1 MAERFKPWILAGCL
15 ALLAMQAVVQVRLSS
30 LDSATTDEAVHL
42 SAGYT
47 YLTRGD
53 FRFNPEHP
61 PLVKVLAA
69 LPLLTL
75 RPTINET
82 AEQAWQ
88 KSGNFFFDSWRE
100 NRKFG
105 EELLYQSR
113 NNPDTLLFWARLPMV
128 LLTLLLGL
136 TIFLIAWRHWGPIPA
151 IIATAL
157 YVFNP
162 TVTGH
167 GHLVT
172 TDIGLALGSLL
183 TVYSFYQ
190 LLEQPN
196 RRRGIYFG
204 LAFALALLTKHTA
217 ILLLPVLLVLGVTFL
232 VTKRTAFKPIVG
244 PLLLGLVITILAIWA
259 GFGFHD
265 RVVPQSDSIS
275 SALITANKE
284 FLTNE
289 AVEAQPQVDRIYR
302 AIRPALTI
310 FPGSYVK
317 GLFMVVGHASGG
329 HSSFLLGEISNTGWW
344 YYFPVLL
351 LLKTP
356 LPTLIILAGAVHFFL
371 LKRKGDPLVL
381 ALGLLSGIF
390 LLFAILA
397 KANLGLRHII
407 PILPPLFLIAGWA
420 TLVSRRWQ
428 IIVLVLLIWSGLVF
442 WLTGPTYLG
451 YYNELAGG
459 NRNGYKIATDSN
471 LDWGQDLKRISHFV
485 EAQRGHNVF
494 IDYNWL
500 GTPALN
506 HYLGKSRY
514 RMLSDYEPGQVGYAI
529 IGASAYNTHKDPPLS
544 NCSNK
549 EISNAV
555 FVCKLGLSNQ

>member
-1 MAERFKPWILAGCL
+1 MTARLKPLILAGCILLLGLQAIVQIRL
-15 ALLAMQAVVQVRLSS
+15 AS
-30 LDSATTDEAVHL
+30 LDSATTDEGVHL

-61 PLVKVLAA
+61 PLVKILAA
-69 LPLLTL
+69 LPLLRL
-75 RPTINET
+75 DPEVSVE
-82 AEQAWQ
+82 AEQDWDR
-88 KSGNFFFDSWRE
+88 SGNFFFDSWRE
-100 NRKFG
+100 NRHFG
-105 EELLYQSR
+105 EELLYRSGSS
-113 NNPDTLLFWARLPMV
+113 PDTLLFWARLPMV

-136 TIFLIAWRHWGPIPA
+136 AIFLIAWRHWGPIPA
-151 IIATAL
+151 ITATAL

-183 TVYSFYQ
+183 TVYSFWQ

-232 VTKRTAFKPIVG
+232 VTKRTAFKPIVV
-244 PLLLGLVITILAIWA
+244 PLLFGLVVTILAIWV

-265 RVVPQSDSIS
+265 RVVPASNSIS

-284 FLTNE
+284 FLPDETVAAN
-289 AVEAQPQVDRIYR
+289 PRVDQIYR

-310 FPGSYVK
+310 LPGSYVK

-329 HSSFLLGEISNTGWW
+329 HSSFLLGETSNTGWW

-351 LLKTP
+351 FLKTP
-356 LPTLIILAGAVHFFL
+356 LAALIILAGAVHFFL
-371 LKRKGDPLVL
+371 LKRKGDPLLL
-381 ALGLLSGIF
+381 ALGLLAGIF

-397 KANLGLRHII
+397 KANLGLRHIM
-407 PILPPLFLIAGWA
+407 PILPPVFLIAGWA
-420 TLVSRRWQ
+420 TLQSRRWQ
-428 IIVLVLLIWSGLVF
+428 TIVLALLIWSGLVF
-442 WLTGPTYLG
+442 WLTNPTYLG

-471 LDWGQDLKRISHFV
+471 LDWGQDLKRISRFV
-485 EAQRGHNVF
+485 EAQRG
-494 IDYNWL
+494 
-500 GTPALN
+500 
-506 HYLGKSRY
+506 
-514 RMLSDYEPGQVGYAI
+514 
-529 IGASAYNTHKDPPLS
+529 
-544 NCSNK
+544 
-549 EISNAV
+549 
-555 FVCKLGLSNQ
+555 